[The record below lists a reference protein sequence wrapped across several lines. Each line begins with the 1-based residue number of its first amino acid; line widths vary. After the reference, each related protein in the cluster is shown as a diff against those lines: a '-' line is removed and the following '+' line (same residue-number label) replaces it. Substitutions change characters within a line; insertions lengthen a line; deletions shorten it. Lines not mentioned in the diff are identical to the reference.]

1 MYALFKCHIFIT
13 PCIRTHTSPPGRCSP
28 ETYAYFPKTQSSV
41 RQGHSHV
48 AEAMQ
53 FQPGVFANPAL
64 GKNTTDPHGFIK
76 QPIQYTSYS
85 TLQNPQSALYSLH
98 STLCTPRFIPHTPCT
113 LRPPHTTVHTLPSTH
128 YTQDP
133 TLKTQDSTLY
143 SLHCTLS
150 TLVTLH
156 TAPYTPHSRFRTPR
170 STF

>member
-1 MYALFKCHIFIT
+1 MNIT

-28 ETYAYFPKTQSSV
+28 ETYAYLPKTQGSV

-76 QPIQYTSYS
+76 QPIQYTSIPLS
-85 TLQNPQSALYSLH
+85 KIHNLHLTLYTSHSALILF
-98 STLCTPRFIPHTPCT
+98 TPHT
-113 LRPPHTTVHTLPSTH
+113 LHTPPSTH
-128 YTQDP
+128 YSP
-133 TLKTQDSTLY
+133 HPSRHTLHARPHTQDSRLHT
-143 SLHCTLS
+143 LHCTLS

-156 TAPYTPHSRFRTPR
+156 TAPCSPHSRFRTPR

>member
-28 ETYAYFPKTQSSV
+28 ETYAYLPKTQGSV

-64 GKNTTDPHGFIK
+64 GKNTTDPHGFIFHSPK
-76 QPIQYTSYS
+76 S
-85 TLQNPQSALYSLH
+85 TICTLLSTHHTLH
-98 STLCTPRFIPHTPCT
+98 STLFTPHT
-113 LRPPHTTVHTLPSTH
+113 LHTPPSTH
-128 YTQDP
+128 YSP
-133 TLKTQDSTLY
+133 HPSRHTLHARPHTQDSRLHT
-143 SLHCTLS
+143 LHCTLS

-156 TAPYTPHSRFRTPR
+156 TAPCTPHSRFRTPR